1 MCRIVTLHACY
12 YKQLETGIMRYL
24 SLLCTLIMLQPDAV
38 LAEKGQSIMFGDPDP
53 LSTQPGT
60 STAGQE
66 KTDLCKQLRREMDE
80 LKGKPQRRN
89 AVVQRYRLECQP
101 PSGP

>member
-1 MCRIVTLHACY
+1 
-12 YKQLETGIMRYL
+12 MRYL
-24 SLLCTLIMLQPDAV
+24 PLLCTLIVLQPDAA

-53 LSTQPGT
+53 VTTQPGAI
-60 STAGQE
+60 TAEQE
-66 KTDLCKQLRREMDE
+66 KTDLCKQLRRDMDT

-101 PSGP
+101 PGSP